1 MQVARGGVTRLTAVE
16 LQVDRGG
23 VTRLTAVE
31 APGLTAFRLRQQRT
45 SKASLTVSRALDPL
59 YEGCRARVVVLR
71 RLRDGDPWPVALRP
85 VATAGGEG
93 ETVAGGP
100 GLTAGT
106 ESTSGGSAEAS
117 VVANRH

>member
-1 MQVARGGVTRLTAVE
+1 MVTRG
-16 LQVDRGG
+16 R
-23 VTRLTAVE
+23 
-31 APGLTAFRLRQQRT
+31 
-45 SKASLTVSRALDPL
+45 
-59 YEGCRARVVVLR
+59 
-71 RLRDGDPWPVALRP
+71 VALGP

-117 VVANRH
+117 VVAGTDTDASGDGTGLAGEAATGRGAVLVDGTCVLGWFLSLTFW